1 MTKDD
6 DKTCSTCHYLSDD
19 FTSVCVNPDSE
30 HRADFVMA
38 DDTCPQFKEK
48 ENECARSHEW
58 QNKKG
63 RR

>member
-6 DKTCSTCHYLSDD
+6 DKTCSTCHYRSDD

-38 DDTCPQFKEK
+38 DDTCPQYKEK
-48 ENECARSHEW
+48 ENA
-58 QNKKG
+58 K
-63 RR
+63 

>member
-6 DKTCSTCHYLSDD
+6 DKTCSTCHYRSDD

-38 DDTCPQFKEK
+38 DDTCPQHKEK
-48 ENECARSHEW
+48 ENERFPFRPVR
-58 QNKKG
+58 NT
-63 RR
+63 R